1 MARRALPHR
10 MCDQRVPVDD
20 MILKIAAGN
29 PQGRI
34 SAKKTFEYFSSFEK
48 YFVVPWMA
56 SKNAMDGKYRGQAR
70 ATSKKNKKKQK
81 DPTESQSTPVP
92 YQNSAPDP
100 SNNDPSKPTPS

>member
-1 MARRALPHR
+1 

-56 SKNAMDGKYRGQAR
+56 SKNAMDGKQRGHVR
-70 ATSKKNKKKQK
+70 ASSQNK
-81 DPTESQSTPVP
+81 
-92 YQNSAPDP
+92 
-100 SNNDPSKPTPS
+100 